1 MLDSVLRLTPSPRA
15 ASVTVRFSGSIQS
28 CFSTSPGCGGLCI
41 FISLDSELSWT
52 HTPHV
57 FVIVLVVLPPFDN
70 LGHLPPG
77 VHITG
82 WQEFQSHFGLSTP
95 RRLWLSDRLRSLLDL
110 AAASGKLRRIFI
122 WGSFV
127 TAKPAPK
134 DLDILLIMAEDFE
147 VDQLPAP
154 AHAIFDS
161 VRARLLFE
169 SDVFWARAS
178 IGDDLLHLWL
188 DTYQISRT
196 FQRRG
201 IVELELP

>member
-1 MLDSVLRLTPSPRA
+1 
-15 ASVTVRFSGSIQS
+15 
-28 CFSTSPGCGGLCI
+28 
-41 FISLDSELSWT
+41 
-52 HTPHV
+52 
-57 FVIVLVVLPPFDN
+57 
-70 LGHLPPG
+70 
-77 VHITG
+77 
-82 WQEFQSHFGLSTP
+82 
-95 RRLWLSDRLRSLLDL
+95 
-110 AAASGKLRRIFI
+110 
-122 WGSFV
+122 
-127 TAKPAPK
+127 
-134 DLDILLIMAEDFE
+134 MAEDFE